1 MIGFKTALNSVF
13 VFLAISTGLSTTAA
27 RAASGDLDPTFG
39 SGGTAVI
46 DFSADDAAFAM
57 TRDSMENVYV
67 VGYLHNP
74 TRLSVA
80 KINSTGALV
89 AGFGTGGKVVLD
101 LGGGVND
108 FGKAVAVDGA
118 GNVYVA
124 ASSNT
129 GGSED
134 FAVIKLD
141 ATGQLVS
148 GFGNGGKAS
157 IDFGAGSSDVAQA
170 MVLDAAGNLYIAGST
185 TLAPAP
191 ADIAVVKLNAL
202 GSPAAG
208 FGVGGKTH
216 LDINGRADYGSALV
230 IDPQGNLYVG
240 GYSLNSGAS
249 GDSDALVV
257 KVGSNGQ
264 LAAGFGTGGVAQI
277 HLAYPSNGLAL
288 ARDSSGTLYI
298 AGAGAP
304 PANPQGFVVTKLNA
318 SGQPVPGFGSSGTQ
332 VIGFGSSSVPRG
344 IALDSMGNLYIAGST
359 GSSPTEMPSQLDAIE
374 GGLTTA
380 GIAKLD
386 SNGVLQASFGNA
398 GKKVI
403 ALNNYLT
410 GPVAI
415 SLRDDDHLYIAG
427 IVGYSS
433 PIGGNYT
440 DHFVLRM
447 LTRGDLIF
455 ANGFD

>member
-1 MIGFKTALNSVF
+1 MIGFKTALNSAF
-13 VFLAISTGLSTTAA
+13 VFLAIGTGLLATVAQ
-27 RAASGDLDPTFG
+27 AASGDLDPTFG

-67 VGYLHNP
+67 VGYLHSP

-80 KINSTGALV
+80 KINSAGVLV
-89 AGFGTGGKVVLD
+89 AGFGAGGKVVLD

-108 FGKAVAVDGA
+108 FGKAVVVDGV

-124 ASSNT
+124 ATSNT
-129 GGSED
+129 SGSED

-141 ATGQLVS
+141 AAGQLVS
-148 GFGNGGKAS
+148 GFGIGGKAL
-157 IDFGAGSSDVAQA
+157 IDFGTGSSDVAQA
-170 MVLDAAGNLYIAGST
+170 MVVDASGNIYIAGSAT
-185 TLAPAP
+185 VNPVP
-191 ADIAVVKLNAL
+191 PDIAVAKLDAL
-202 GSPAAG
+202 GNPASG

-216 LDINGRADYGSALV
+216 IDISGRSDYATALV
-230 IDPQGNLYVG
+230 IDAQGNLYVG
-240 GYSLNSGAS
+240 GYSFISGTS
-249 GDSDALVV
+249 SDSDALVA
-257 KVGSNGQ
+257 KLGGNGQ
-264 LAAGFGTGGVAQI
+264 LVSGFGSGGVAQI
-277 HLAYPSNGLAL
+277 HLAFPCNALAL
-288 ARDSSGTLYI
+288 TRDSTGMLYI

-304 PANPQGFVVTKLNA
+304 PANPQGFVVTKLSS
-318 SGQPVPGFGSSGTQ
+318 SGQPLSGFGSAGSQ

-344 IALDSMGNLYIAGST
+344 IALDSKGNLYIAGST
-359 GSSPTEMPSQLDAIE
+359 GSSPTRIHDQPDVIE

-380 GIAKLD
+380 GIAELD
-386 SNGVLQASFGNA
+386 SNGELVASFGNA
-398 GKKVI
+398 GKKII

-433 PIGGNYT
+433 PVGGNYT